1 MEPDFYRGDLLFLMM
16 DDGPFTVGEVVV
28 FKIQGKEI
36 PIVHRIL
43 KIHEKY
49 VDFYFFSYFT
59 HFILFFYCQVH
70 LFFGFFIFY
79 FHINP

>member
-16 DDGPFTVGEVVV
+16 DEGPFTVGEVVV

-49 VDFYFFSYFT
+49 VFPSL
-59 HFILFFYCQVH
+59 LF
-70 LFFGFFIFY
+70 
-79 FHINP
+79 